1 LPSVKMPKSRLR
13 RKLKLLA
20 GSGIIDM
27 NFSELKRARHKRE
40 KKHKNLQ
47 KIEQKCRNST
57 PSL

>member
-1 LPSVKMPKSRLR
+1 MPKSRLR

-47 KIEQKCRNST
+47 KIEQKCRDSA